1 LLCDSGGGFPKKEYK
16 KVDEQKKYTLWRG
29 NSGMSSLLARC
40 PLGMASCNT
49 MMVVVARG
57 FLNNQNALQK
67 WHCSRLGKLHSFA
80 PTIGSTH
87 TERERERERERFV
100 CVCCIVALLHFV
112 LCLGFLFPHSL
123 EAVSGS
129 KSGTSGV
136 PGPVSNPSSVAVA
149 YAELICCSN
158 ATSCGGP

>member
-1 LLCDSGGGFPKKEYK
+1 MHCKNGI
-16 KVDEQKKYTLWRG
+16 
-29 NSGMSSLLARC
+29 
-40 PLGMASCNT
+40 
-49 MMVVVARG
+49 VVVLANYTPLHPLLVARI
-57 FLNNQNALQK
+57 
-67 WHCSRLGKLHSFA
+67 HR
-80 PTIGSTH
+80 
-87 TERERERERERFV
+87 EREREGERERERERFV

-136 PGPVSNPSSVAVA
+136 PGPVSNPSSVAAA